1 MKMKISRKKIAN
13 YTREQA
19 THLKE
24 IAKLTKDLGTSD
36 EKLQQTSLTLKEL
49 DEKNKAYQKE
59 TQEKEQKYQREIEE
73 LKKNLSAQKI
83 KEKELEEKEQKSQRE
98 IEELKKKLG
107 EKQIQEKETKVNVD
121 DESGSKFSKEQMV
134 EICKNVLKNAS
145 PWFGIEVLKAEFEEK
160 DQKGVKV
167 VAIKQGG
174 PADRAGIKTNDV
186 IELVNSEST
195 KTCVA
200 FGEALSKCKPGD
212 IVLVQGRRGKQRQ
225 PSWRV
230 EIGTRVFSY
239 KDIKKAQ
246 RIAMGTIMSGDEE
259 FIVFLVKKQEE

>member
-1 MKMKISRKKIAN
+1 
-13 YTREQA
+13 
-19 THLKE
+19 
-24 IAKLTKDLGTSD
+24 
-36 EKLQQTSLTLKEL
+36 
-49 DEKNKAYQKE
+49 
-59 TQEKEQKYQREIEE
+59 
-73 LKKNLSAQKI
+73 
-83 KEKELEEKEQKSQRE
+83 
-98 IEELKKKLG
+98 
-107 EKQIQEKETKVNVD
+107 
-121 DESGSKFSKEQMV
+121 MV